1 MDTDGMV
8 IEVIG
13 LPDIDPKSMIDRLTV
28 HFLRRSNKGGDV
40 LTVIY
45 PTSTKDQAYV
55 VFESAEVP
63 GVLEHRH
70 LLEVEGQFYPLDVKR
85 VHRPQLD
92 MPVEA
97 SLNVNMFS
105 RQREIQYLLES
116 NGFKVSEP
124 RSGELHLEGSFF
136 RLKLIHSKL
145 MQLLDQESHLKR
157 KTPLPYTNSYSNGS
171 VSKYHPNEYEFIH
184 KSKLR
189 HNHANGNSMYA
200 GASSPSTARTSRS
213 PESPNSLPLL
223 QPASPLAGSSSSGG
237 SFSSPSRYNDESN
250 VIWKSPSPRQTEF
263 SFSVEPD
270 VFRYTV
276 YFEKDVIKKIESD
289 HSTHI
294 KHDDNSE
301 VFIVRVL
308 GGDCKEAGKKLS
320 YFMQDITSSLRTQE
334 IELNKFGISQK
345 RLIVREMHK
354 LKDIYKVL
362 IWLEQ
367 DVIKVVGSSKDS
379 YEVKQ
384 KLLGCV
390 VDSPVP
396 SQLARN
402 SQLRRSNSLP
412 RQQTRT
418 KTVNVSSRRS
428 PDTVLQDATSSSSAS
443 QSQSGRD
450 LQQDRGR
457 QLSKPT
463 AQHGRPRSASEFRN
477 KNQNR
482 VDRPL
487 PTNGKKDFTPPS
499 GVKTSKQSPAPKIV
513 PPLQIPVV
521 DIKSKLRKNQK
532 SQISHV

>member
-13 LPDIDPKSMIDRLTV
+13 LPDIDPNSMIDRLTV

-45 PTSTKDQAYV
+45 PTSTKYQAYV

-63 GVLEHRH
+63 GVLEHNH
-70 LLEVEGQFYPLDVKR
+70 LLEVEGQFYPLDVKS

-105 RQREIQYLLES
+105 SQRAIQNLLES
-116 NGFKVSEP
+116 YGFKVSEP

-136 RLKLIHSKL
+136 RLKLIRPKL
-145 MQLLDQESHLKR
+145 MQLQAQETR
-157 KTPLPYTNSYSNGS
+157 VQRRTPSPYTNSYSNGS
-171 VSKYHPNEYEFIH
+171 VSKYRPNDYESIP
-184 KSKLR
+184 KSTSR

-213 PESPNSLPLL
+213 PESPNSLPLF

-237 SFSSPSRYNDESN
+237 SFCSPSRFSEYSN
-250 VIWKSPSPRQTEF
+250 ASWKSPSPRQTEF
-263 SFSVEPD
+263 CFSVEPD

-276 YFEKDVIKKIESD
+276 CFEKEFIKKIESD

-301 VFIVRVL
+301 FFTVRLL
-308 GGDCKEAGKKLS
+308 GGACKEAGKKLS
-320 YFMQDITSSLRTQE
+320 YFMQDIASSLRTQE
-334 IELNKFGISQK
+334 IELNKFDISQQ
-345 RLIVREMHK
+345 RLIAHDIYR

-362 IWLEQ
+362 IWQER

-384 KLLGCV
+384 RLLGHE
-390 VDSPVP
+390 VDIPVP

-412 RQQTRT
+412 RQKTRT
-418 KTVNVSSRRS
+418 KTENVSSRRS

-463 AQHGRPRSASEFRN
+463 AQHSRPRSTSEFRN

-487 PTNGKKDFTPPS
+487 PTDDQQDLTPPS
-499 GVKTSKQSPAPKIV
+499 GVKTSKQRPAPKIV
-513 PPLQIPVV
+513 PSFQINFD
-521 DIKSKLRKNQK
+521 DIKSKFHKNQR
-532 SQISHV
+532 SQIFKV